1 MDRSLLEGNPHAI
14 IEGMIIVGIAIG
26 AGQGYIY
33 VRREYPLAIKHTL
46 IALRQARDI
55 GILGTGIMGTN
66 IDFDIKIIRGAG
78 AFVCGE
84 ETALIRSI
92 EGKIGQPEQ
101 RPPYPVTKRDL
112 GMPYLHK

>member
-14 IEGMIIVGIAIG
+14 IEGMIIAGIAIG

-55 GILGTGIMGTN
+55 GILGKGIMGTS
-66 IDFDIKIIRGAG
+66 IDFDIEIIRGAG
-78 AFVCGE
+78 ADSPSSAPHTLLLKGFGD
-84 ETALIRSI
+84 AL
-92 EGKIGQPEQ
+92 PA
-101 RPPYPVTKRDL
+101 
-112 GMPYLHK
+112 